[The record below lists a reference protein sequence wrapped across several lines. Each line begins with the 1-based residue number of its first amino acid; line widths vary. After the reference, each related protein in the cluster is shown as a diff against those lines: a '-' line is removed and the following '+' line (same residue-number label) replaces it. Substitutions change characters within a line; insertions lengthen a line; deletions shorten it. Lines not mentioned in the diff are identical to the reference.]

1 LKLWVCIAVL
11 FLVVLAVGGSSP
23 IRAMTSPISWLALA
37 DLRDMFEEIHN
48 GHRHEAIDIIERR
61 GTPVRAVVQ
70 GTIRKLFFSEPAGNT
85 LYQFDELGEYCF
97 FYESNTALRRSE
109 ELVRQPDLS
118 GS

>member
-1 LKLWVCIAVL
+1 
-11 FLVVLAVGGSSP
+11 
-23 IRAMTSPISWLALA
+23 MTSPISWLALA